1 MVPKVNT
8 SDGTVNQDRALK
20 IRLMLTAFMGL
31 AFVAVVTFVCLVV
44 LKPGHNVVGKIM
56 SRAINLSH
64 GMTVGSGDGF
74 CEWLEKDLVH
84 LAGVV
89 RESGGMHGELSG
101 LKGSATGLKGSMA
114 ILKGAVIIEGEIA
127 FLESQMEKLNAN
139 PTYTDPKLGFHIYD
153 RNATGWLNVL
163 YKAADVRRSLLESRL
178 DPSVFHGVKIHQ
190 LQDGIPLYEPEPGRV
205 PKVEEVAD
213 VLEGMTLPAKV
224 FHGYKVYILPFSM
237 GEISGLGSKG
247 YMILGAPPAD
257 FRAYENQIAYTIAH
271 EVGHHIHMTFLGVTY
286 EENPEGWD
294 EYMDIRGIPMW
305 TSGGKVNSEGWFRS
319 TEETFAEDVR
329 VLFGTHQ
336 AAAWPFG
343 TVYMDPRED
352 QEVAE
357 KLKIFIDRLIDSW

>member
-1 MVPKVNT
+1 M
-8 SDGTVNQDRALK
+8 
-20 IRLMLTAFMGL
+20 
-31 AFVAVVTFVCLVV
+31 CLVV

-190 LQDGIPLYEPEPGRV
+190 LQDG
-205 PKVEEVAD
+205 
-213 VLEGMTLPAKV
+213 
-224 FHGYKVYILPFSM
+224 
-237 GEISGLGSKG
+237 
-247 YMILGAPPAD
+247 APPVSYTHLD
-257 FRAYENQIAYTIAH
+257 VYKRQIK
-271 EVGHHIHMTFLGVTY
+271 G
-286 EENPEGWD
+286 
-294 EYMDIRGIPMW
+294 
-305 TSGGKVNSEGWFRS
+305 
-319 TEETFAEDVR
+319 
-329 VLFGTHQ
+329 
-336 AAAWPFG
+336 
-343 TVYMDPRED
+343 
-352 QEVAE
+352 
-357 KLKIFIDRLIDSW
+357 

>member
-190 LQDGIPLYEPEPGRV
+190 LQDGAPL
-205 PKVEEVAD
+205 
-213 VLEGMTLPAKV
+213 
-224 FHGYKVYILPFSM
+224 
-237 GEISGLGSKG
+237 
-247 YMILGAPPAD
+247 
-257 FRAYENQIAYTIAH
+257 
-271 EVGHHIHMTFLGVTY
+271 
-286 EENPEGWD
+286 
-294 EYMDIRGIPMW
+294 
-305 TSGGKVNSEGWFRS
+305 
-319 TEETFAEDVR
+319 
-329 VLFGTHQ
+329 
-336 AAAWPFG
+336 
-343 TVYMDPRED
+343 
-352 QEVAE
+352 
-357 KLKIFIDRLIDSW
+357 